1 MVFSINVGSGVIE
14 ADFVMATLNPEGL
27 STDAKSNS
35 LASRSSYTIS
45 GASISSQKIASLE
58 PNNASQESSG
68 ESDSEDEETR
78 QLRKSKK
85 LRVGASREV
94 SAI

>member
-1 MVFSINVGSGVIE
+1 MSGKPYFSNQCRKCLI
-14 ADFVMATLNPEGL
+14 FFL
-27 STDAKSNS
+27 
-35 LASRSSYTIS
+35 

-85 LRVGASREV
+85 VVA
-94 SAI
+94 